1 MLPAYRDA
9 GLCVSGVLRALS
21 LISVCLSVHVSPH
34 EVCGARVFPLR
45 SDLAGKIHACLYRN
59 ECHVRRMMCTEKKN
73 NKKKKQRRTCEAWAL
88 LHKWKLIQNEIKG
101 ALRSFGEEEREIKQ
115 NKWTNMFLLTLK
127 NNTASYCFA
136 LFTCGGPCHLS
147 SFPQCSGDLI
157 FLWEQ
162 LVYSGTDK
170 INVIS
175 LYYYLINT
183 VNIRILSSSPFNQNI
198 SDLI

>member
-1 MLPAYRDA
+1 MCLRRVASAFSDFSVSVGACFPAWGLRRSRVSPPVWSRRENSRLFVQKWMPCSAYDVYRKKQKKPKKNRGGPVKR
-9 GLCVSGVLRALS
+9 GLCYISESSSRMRLKEHYVVSGR
-21 LISVCLSVHVSPH
+21 
-34 EVCGARVFPLR
+34 
-45 SDLAGKIHACLYRN
+45 
-59 ECHVRRMMCTEKKN
+59 
-73 NKKKKQRRTCEAWAL
+73 
-88 LHKWKLIQNEIKG
+88 
-101 ALRSFGEEEREIKQ
+101 EREIKQ